1 MTPTTRFIV
10 VVVGKRLGDVRHVVI
25 DTTCN
30 RRSWWG
36 DPASAQAEADALNA
50 A

>member
-1 MTPTTRFIV
+1 MTTTTRFIV
-10 VVVGKRLGDVRHVVI
+10 VVVGKRIGDIRYVVI

-36 DPASAQAEADALNA
+36 DPVRAQAEAARRNA